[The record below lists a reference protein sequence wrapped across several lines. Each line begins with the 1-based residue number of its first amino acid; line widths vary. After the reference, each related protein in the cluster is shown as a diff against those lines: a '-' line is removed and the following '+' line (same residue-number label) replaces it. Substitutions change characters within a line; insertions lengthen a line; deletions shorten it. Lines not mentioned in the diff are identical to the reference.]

1 MTKDMLPTLGAV
13 SDQHLLNLMLS
24 TSSLDKAIPHD
35 TIHPSPVHPSPVHPS
50 PVHPSLAT
58 AILEQATDAIE
69 ICDLQFRLVYVNLAF
84 EKITGYQR
92 EEALG
97 QTPDALLR
105 VEPYEAAYED
115 ILHTIASGQAWTG
128 FCTGKRKDG
137 STYHQDATVFPIYD
151 GMGEVTNYVAIKRD
165 IGDRQRTQSE
175 LEQALSLLQ
184 ATLESTVDGIL
195 VISKAGKIEGF
206 NQKFVEMWGI
216 AAAPAAISTATS
228 TAKCMVQH
236 GNIPHNSMPLN
247 SLPLDSIP
255 LNTILDQLQDPNTFF
270 SSEGFSSVEDASDSS
285 TTTYEDVLKLKDGR
299 IFERYSLPQCLNGK
313 SVGRVWSFRD
323 VTLRHSNEAIIR
335 YQASHDLLTG
345 LPNRMLFNDR
355 LATTLEQARQNKTQ
369 LAVMFLDLDHFKNIN
384 DTLGHAAGDLLLQ
397 NVAERLTQCL
407 RESDIVA
414 RWAGDEFTLLL
425 PNIHDIQDATAI
437 AQRIL
442 ESLRE
447 EFDLAGHRLHIS
459 ISIGIAAYPQ
469 DGEDTETLLKNADTA
484 LYRAKATGRNR
495 YHLYS
500 KLSICCHR
508 ASCFLFPNAEQS

>member
-1 MTKDMLPTLGAV
+1 MRMTKDMLSTLGAV
-13 SDQHLLNLMLS
+13 SDQCLLNLMLS
-24 TSSLDKAIPHD
+24 TSSLAKAFPHD
-35 TIHPSPVHPSPVHPS
+35 TI
-50 PVHPSLAT
+50 HPSLAT

-69 ICDLQFRLVYVNLAF
+69 ICDLQFRFVYVNLAF

-97 QTPDALLR
+97 QTPDALLQ
-105 VEPYEAAYED
+105 VEPYEAADEG
-115 ILHTIASGQAWTG
+115 IWRTIASGEAWTG

-137 STYHQDATVFPIYD
+137 STYHQDATVFPVYD
-151 GMGEVTNYVAIKRD
+151 SMGEVTNYVAIKRD
-165 IGDRQRTQSE
+165 IGDRQRAQSE

-195 VISKAGKIEGF
+195 VISKAGNIEGF

-216 AAAPAAISTATS
+216 AAAPAATSTAIS
-228 TAKCMVQH
+228 TAKCTVQH
-236 GNIPHNSMPLN
+236 SAISLNSMPL
-247 SLPLDSIP
+247 SSMP
-255 LNTILDQLQDPNTFF
+255 LNTILDQLQDPNAFF
-270 SSEGFSSVEDASDSS
+270 SSEGFSSVEGACDLSAA
-285 TTTYEDVLKLKDGR
+285 TYEDVLKLKDGR

-355 LATTLEQARQNKTQ
+355 LVTTLEQAKQNKTR
-369 LAVMFLDLDHFKNIN
+369 LAVMFLDLDRFKSIN

-425 PNIHDIQDATAI
+425 SNIHDIQDATAI

-447 EFDLAGHRLHIS
+447 EFDLADHRLHIS

-484 LYRAKATGRNR
+484 LYRAKETGRNK
-495 YHLYS
+495 YNLYS
-500 KLSICCHR
+500 KAAHVL
-508 ASCFLFPNAEQS
+508 P